1 MAAKKKMTAA
11 EKREF
16 DRRMALMRRDNLRR
30 AAKPRSK
37 AKSTSKS
44 PSGKTGLIV
53 RGNPVTKGS
62 GKPRASQSHI
72 GRQMG
77 PGVNAPHESTPKR
90 KPVKRKSASKRRK
103 Y

>member
-11 EKREF
+11 EKKEF

-30 AAKPRSK
+30 ASQPRSK
-37 AKSTSKS
+37 AKSKTA
-44 PSGKTGLIV
+44 SGKTGLIV

-77 PGVNAPHESTPKR
+77 SKVNAPHESTPKKKR
-90 KPVKRKSASKRRK
+90 VVRKRK
-103 Y
+103 